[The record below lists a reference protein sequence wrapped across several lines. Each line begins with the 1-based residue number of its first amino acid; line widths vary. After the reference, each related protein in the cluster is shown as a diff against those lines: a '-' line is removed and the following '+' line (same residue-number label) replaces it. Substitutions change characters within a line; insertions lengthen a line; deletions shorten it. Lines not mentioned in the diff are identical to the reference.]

1 MMSGGAD
8 GMGCCSHQHKH
19 TGRGPPSEFLFYIL
33 SAGCVMMPFIKV
45 GNYLTEVPLY
55 WIWVQ
60 ICRRPE
66 ASGCE
71 VAERTFRGWY
81 QHQRGRLPLCSL
93 TLLNG
98 IPSTCY
104 PILPRDPRRL
114 RPRGPRKSTL
124 RVITAAS
131 PAEILNGAVLY
142 RGNDTTAASLRQKDT
157 KASSFP
163 NLKSIPPAFTAQ
175 FSGLAIISIKM
186 LHP

>member
-8 GMGCCSHQHKH
+8 GMGRSSHQHKH
-19 TGRGPPSEFLFYIL
+19 TARGPPSEFLFHIL

-60 ICRRPE
+60 ICRRWE
-66 ASGCE
+66 ASGCG

-93 TLLNG
+93 TPLNG
-98 IPSTCY
+98 IPPTCY
-104 PILPRDPRRL
+104 PILPRGPRRL
-114 RPRGPRKSTL
+114 RPRGPRKPTL

-131 PAEILNGAVLY
+131 HAEILN
-142 RGNDTTAASLRQKDT
+142 RETTQRLLLSARKTQKPHL
-157 KASSFP
+157 FFEP
-163 NLKSIPPAFTAQ
+163 
-175 FSGLAIISIKM
+175 
-186 LHP
+186 